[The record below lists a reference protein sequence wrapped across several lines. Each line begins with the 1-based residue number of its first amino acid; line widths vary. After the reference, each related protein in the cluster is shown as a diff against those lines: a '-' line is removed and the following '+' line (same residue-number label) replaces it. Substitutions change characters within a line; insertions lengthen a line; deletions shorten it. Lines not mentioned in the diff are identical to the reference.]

1 MSDCINSSEVT
12 LQCYVLSVAILGPGL
27 PNWNMAQSILS
38 GEQPYQRADFEIPPV
53 TWLSATERRRVGKM
67 VRLALTVGR
76 TAVQAAYVDAGKL
89 ATVFTSSSGDGDNC
103 DAIFTTLA
111 ATEKSERFI
120 SPTRFHNS
128 VHNAAAGYWSIANQ
142 CMMPSTSLCAYNAS
156 FAAGLMEA
164 YCQAMWTGEKILL
177 ISSDVMYPYPL
188 SDIRPMG
195 SNFAAAMV
203 LNAVANDVTLAKL
216 TLRCTTELETRI
228 EICELDELRLSNP
241 SARCLPL
248 MQAIAKK
255 TLHSDHATPKK
266 IRLEYVDSLSLEV
279 EVD

>member
-1 MSDCINSSEVT
+1 MLCAECGYPRSRLAQLEYGPIYFEWRTTLPAGRLRNS
-12 LQCYVLSVAILGPGL
+12 
-27 PNWNMAQSILS
+27 
-38 GEQPYQRADFEIPPV
+38 PV

-164 YCQAMWTGEKILL
+164 CCQAMWTGEKF
-177 ISSDVMYPYPL
+177 Y
-188 SDIRPMG
+188 
-195 SNFAAAMV
+195 
-203 LNAVANDVTLAKL
+203 
-216 TLRCTTELETRI
+216 
-228 EICELDELRLSNP
+228 
-241 SARCLPL
+241 
-248 MQAIAKK
+248 
-255 TLHSDHATPKK
+255 
-266 IRLEYVDSLSLEV
+266 
-279 EVD
+279 